1 MGSTMNQPE
10 NLDSPTVLL
19 CRLHRWRMA
28 FFGLIILI
36 AGLVIGAAA
45 AVLVL
50 PRTSQERPPSPE
62 RGRQM
67 MLERIMPRLGLSPEQ
82 ARQVGPILQKHMQR
96 LEEIREQGRTQIAE
110 ELDAMDESLSA
121 VLTPDQQQRWRGLM
135 RDLPGQFPREQG
147 RYGPGPR
154 GGQGPR
160 GGGQGRGRRSMEP
173 LQLSPNEPSP
183 QN

>member
-1 MGSTMNQPE
+1 MGNAMNQPE

-19 CRLHRWRMA
+19 RRLHRWRMA

-36 AGLVIGAAA
+36 AGLIIGAAA

-50 PRTSQERPPSPE
+50 PRTGVQRAASQER
-62 RGRQM
+62 GHQM
-67 MLERIMPRLGLSPEQ
+67 MLERIMPRLGLSAKQAEQ
-82 ARQVGPILQKHMQR
+82 IGPVLQKHMQR

-110 ELDAMDESLSA
+110 ELEAMDEDLSA
-121 VLTPDQQQRWRGLM
+121 VLTPDQRQRWHDLM
-135 RDLPGQFPREQG
+135 RDLPGQSPREQG

-154 GGQGPR
+154 GPQGPR
-160 GGGQGRGRRSMEP
+160 GGGPGRSRRSMENP
-173 LQLSPNEPSP
+173 QPSPNEPIP